1 MRLPSYS
8 VSNARTELRKHRA
21 EIEIRVEGQPRK
33 GFRTPGGRG
42 ALLTGA
48 KAAAILVGSKTS
60 VTGTMS
66 DLGARYAA
74 YTATDEDLA
83 ALQRAG
89 HSDDALF
96 EVTVSAALGAALA
109 RLERGLAAL
118 RGK

>member
-8 VSNARTELRKHRA
+8 VSNARTELREHRA

-74 YTATDEDLA
+74 YTARLVGGVLA
-83 ALQRAG
+83 SPG
-89 HSDDALF
+89 H
-96 EVTVSAALGAALA
+96 TPG
-109 RLERGLAAL
+109 AL
-118 RGK
+118 RRAVLA